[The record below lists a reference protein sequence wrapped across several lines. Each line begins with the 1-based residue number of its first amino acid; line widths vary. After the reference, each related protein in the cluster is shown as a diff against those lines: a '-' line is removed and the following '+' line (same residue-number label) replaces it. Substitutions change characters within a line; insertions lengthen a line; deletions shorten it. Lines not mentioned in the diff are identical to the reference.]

1 MDLIALAA
9 AKSYANK
16 LAAGFQK
23 VELNGMNLIFTLAD
37 GSKTT
42 ISIPKPAD
50 GKSVNNVSI
59 DTDGSLLCHMSDGQ
73 VIDAGYVPT
82 VDPDLTNYYT
92 KEDVET
98 MIGAVYDT
106 LFSLKEESM
115 NYVDNTMQERVTQ
128 QNSITYNALS
138 LDQRMSMD
146 IAIVEPL
153 MELSEEELA
162 LIDSIMGEAT
172 ETIIDLS
179 EREIGEIVDRI
190 LGEEVSLYE

>member
-1 MDLIALAA
+1 MDLIALAS
-9 AKSYANK
+9 AKKYASK
-16 LAAGFQK
+16 LATGFK
-23 VELNGMNLIFTLAD
+23 KIELDGMNLIFTLND
-37 GSKTT
+37 DSKTI

-179 EREIGEIVDRI
+179 EREISEIVDRI